1 MTVGASR
8 AGASDMPGSPC
19 RELKDD
25 NKTPGQPSDLEYVLR
40 QREGN
45 ANRRG
50 LECVRWVYFKFKC
63 NEVKATVQVALLPGF
78 GAFAG
83 QTGSFTEKD
92 IFSMETCQNRS
103 ATSTA
108 CNDEEELGQCAKK
121 KTHISNEELHRKFG
135 IVQIAMR
142 LSSRRLRMVKR
153 MAG

>member
-19 RELKDD
+19 GELKDD
-25 NKTPGQPSDLEYVLR
+25 NKTPTWNMSFPKE
-40 QREGN
+40 RETRIAAAWN
-45 ANRRG
+45 AWHMSG
-50 LECVRWVYFKFKC
+50 VFSKALVYFKFKC

-78 GAFAG
+78 GAFAE

-121 KTHISNEELHRKFG
+121 RHTFRTKSCIESLELCKL
-135 IVQIAMR
+135 Q
-142 LSSRRLRMVKR
+142 
-153 MAG
+153 